1 MAARAFSFSIL
12 RSEVL
17 SLLTSRF
24 PADGSVDDYN
34 YILNK
39 NFTNFN
45 GVSTAA
51 ISSASTTDTDRTPG
65 TYNNVPHADNAN
77 QGSGATFN
85 IRINSDGT
93 ATLLAVN
100 ASGSGYSVTGGTAS
114 KRLTISNSVLGGGTE
129 LTGITVSN
137 EGTNTDYAGT
147 YTVTQGKEFDTANDQ
162 FVNNASQ
169 NYFRSATSGTANII
183 AWDSTESAW
192 YIIPSVDQ
200 SDFSYTAD
208 TEIEVSDWGS
218 SATNPAGAS
227 SVYGT
232 ITTTT
237 TSADDVLLDVSSILS
252 DPSAEI
258 VFGRNITRNPTHRT
272 LTAKFGDGY
281 EQRVLDGINSKDETF
296 SVNFANRDWS
306 EIEVIAAF
314 LDAKAARSFNIT
326 LQRETFKVVC
336 DKYSITYNQVDIH
349 SLNATFRRVYEP

>member
-100 ASGSGYSVTGGTAS
+100 ASGSGYSVTGATAS
-114 KRLTISNSVLGGGTE
+114 KRLTISNSVLGGGT
-129 LTGITVSN
+129 G
-137 EGTNTDYAGT
+137 G
-147 YTVTQGKEFDTANDQ
+147 
-162 FVNNASQ
+162 
-169 NYFRSATSGTANII
+169 
-183 AWDSTESAW
+183 
-192 YIIPSVDQ
+192 
-200 SDFSYTAD
+200 
-208 TEIEVSDWGS
+208 
-218 SATNPAGAS
+218 
-227 SVYGT
+227 
-232 ITTTT
+232 
-237 TSADDVLLDVSSILS
+237 DDVLLDVSSILS

-296 SVNFANRDWS
+296 TVNFANRDWT

-326 LQRETFKVVC
+326 LQRETFKVVS